1 MTRNI
6 VYKICQLKIVKK
18 NGQLQNMPIKEIF
31 FCTKKKVIPFSW
43 KRLLVTLTYNN
54 KLQKNMPIKEN
65 LFFYKKNPF
74 WWKRLV
80 AIQWSYI

>member
-31 FCTKKKVIPFSW
+31 FCKKK
-43 KRLLVTLTYNN
+43 
-54 KLQKNMPIKEN
+54 KLFHFHEN
-65 LFFYKKNPF
+65 VY
-74 WWKRLV
+74 
-80 AIQWSYI
+80 